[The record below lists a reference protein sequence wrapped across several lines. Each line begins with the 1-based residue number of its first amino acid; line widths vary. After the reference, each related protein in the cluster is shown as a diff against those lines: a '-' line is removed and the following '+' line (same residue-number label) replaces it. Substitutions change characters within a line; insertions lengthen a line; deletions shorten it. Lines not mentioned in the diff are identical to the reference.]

1 MGASKKDFTDMRE
14 QEYLIN
20 ATFRVKG
27 KLVNPIEDYLLD
39 NTKLINYKTIPN
51 TEELYQND
59 ETFRKLV
66 KIESNA
72 RIIKEKYINDKN

>member
-20 ATFRVKG
+20 ATFKVKG
-27 KLVNPIEDYLLD
+27 KLVNAIENYLLD
-39 NTKLINYKTIPN
+39 STKLISYKTIPN

-59 ETFRKLV
+59 ETFKKLV

-72 RIIKEKYINDKN
+72 RRIKEKYINDKN